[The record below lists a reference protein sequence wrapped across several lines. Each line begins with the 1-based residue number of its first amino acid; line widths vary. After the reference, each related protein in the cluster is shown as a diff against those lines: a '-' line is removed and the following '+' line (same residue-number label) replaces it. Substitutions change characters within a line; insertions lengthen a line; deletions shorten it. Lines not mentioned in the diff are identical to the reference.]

1 MNQMKSAEAI
11 LTAAEK
17 WKQQCL
23 LDGGSLFSEE
33 SLWTREN
40 FDQLRIHFVE
50 NLDKGSGTFYPKLE
64 QQLAPASPMRSVCG
78 QR

>member
-1 MNQMKSAEAI
+1 MNI
-11 LTAAEK
+11 LDAAEK

-40 FDQLRIHFVE
+40 FDQLRIYFVE
-50 NLDKGSGTFYPKLE
+50 NLDKGSGNFYEKLKL
-64 QQLAPASPMRSVCG
+64 QLVTLLPLRRSVYG

>member
-1 MNQMKSAEAI
+1 MSRPKSAEAI
-11 LTAAEK
+11 LAAAEK

-50 NLDKGSGTFYPKLE
+50 NLDK
-64 QQLAPASPMRSVCG
+64 
-78 QR
+78 